1 MITET
6 YYQVIVK
13 LSNRIKILFWLVL
26 FLVYSNC
33 ANAQDILIKSNGDN
47 LNVKVEKITD
57 TNIEYRLFNN
67 LEGPIYTINRLDV
80 FQIKYK
86 NGIVENYSTTKE
98 SNLNVNKINSDSDIN
113 TEIKK
118 NQTNIE
124 TINNTKNESINN
136 NEIHFSIEPSFYPSI
151 GQVTSLNMGEDFL
164 FDYLPVFTP
173 DISVNFNV
181 NFSDH
186 FAIGIGGGFCEIG
199 YNVIDNF
206 PYTITE
212 FFDSNYGYYDETYTG
227 SVSATNRLSFL
238 KFPVAI
244 KVKTGLESQFG
255 LYFESGISFAALV
268 KSKDVIKY
276 DITITDDFYSYPG
289 QPDIYYDSGT
299 DINHSVAGTSPFNII
314 LFGTIGASF
323 PLSDKISIN
332 AGLRGEGGLID
343 LNTKDV
349 NKPFVDAANFS
360 HLYSPYTSLQLGM
373 QLSFK
378 CRI

>member
-136 NEIHFSIEPSFYPSI
+136 NEILKTEKHGP
-151 GQVTSLNMGEDFL
+151 QCL
-164 FDYLPVFTP
+164 FARY
-173 DISVNFNV
+173 I
-181 NFSDH
+181 
-186 FAIGIGGGFCEIG
+186 
-199 YNVIDNF
+199 
-206 PYTITE
+206 
-212 FFDSNYGYYDETYTG
+212 
-227 SVSATNRLSFL
+227 
-238 KFPVAI
+238 
-244 KVKTGLESQFG
+244 
-255 LYFESGISFAALV
+255 
-268 KSKDVIKY
+268 
-276 DITITDDFYSYPG
+276 
-289 QPDIYYDSGT
+289 
-299 DINHSVAGTSPFNII
+299 
-314 LFGTIGASF
+314 
-323 PLSDKISIN
+323 
-332 AGLRGEGGLID
+332 
-343 LNTKDV
+343 
-349 NKPFVDAANFS
+349 
-360 HLYSPYTSLQLGM
+360 
-373 QLSFK
+373 
-378 CRI
+378 CRITLEH